1 MPIYEYISDDP
12 ENGCRAC
19 IRGFELRRPVDRA
32 PLEQCPLCRKP
43 VKKLVSTVNT
53 PKIMKPLS
61 VTDAKKA
68 GFTVLEKKEE
78 GVYER
83 Q

>member
-1 MPIYEYISDDP
+1 MPIYEY
-12 ENGCRAC
+12 EAVGEGCSICGGR
-19 IRGFELRRPVDRA
+19 FELKRPMDRA

-43 VKKLVSTVNT
+43 VRKLVSQVSS
-53 PKIMKPLS
+53 PRVAKPVS
-61 VTDAKKA
+61 VSDAKRA
-68 GFTVLEKKEE
+68 GFTVLQKRET